1 MTFIDSGRKKALD
14 LSLAWLVR
22 SIDPQSGGSRANYS
36 MLFNGLKGWSGP
48 YPETT
53 GYIIPTFLN
62 AARDFD
68 EFRPLHARALKM
80 GEWLLSIQFSDG
92 AFPGN
97 IYKANV
103 IQAKSIFN
111 TGQIILGLTSLYD
124 FTQDQRFLDSAA
136 RAAQWLVDSQSDDG
150 SWAKFNYVEG
160 FSPSYYSRVSWPI
173 LKVYARTNEMKL
185 KTAALKNLSSIQ
197 SRQQP
202 NHFITGAGF
211 KPDSYVF
218 LHTLAYTIRGFIE
231 SAMILEDQSLWDS
244 GFAFA
249 EKILHKFEVK
259 KELYGAYYADYSGV
273 KWYQCLTGNVQ
284 MAIIWSKIFL
294 KTGDARFLNAASKAI
309 DVVVEHQVKHSI
321 NSNLVGAVAGSYPVY
336 GRYMAMRYP
345 NWAVK
350 FHADALMFENQALQK
365 INTF

>member
-1 MTFIDSGRKKALD
+1 MTFIDSERKKALD
-14 LSLAWLVR
+14 ISLAWLVK
-22 SIDPQSGGSRANYS
+22 SIDPNTGGSRANYS
-36 MLFNGLKGWSGP
+36 RIFNGIKGWSGP

-68 EFRPLHARALKM
+68 EFRSLHDRAMKM
-80 GEWLLSIQFSDG
+80 GEWLLRIQFPDG

-97 IYKANV
+97 IYKPNV
-103 IQAKSIFN
+103 ILEKSIFN

-124 FTQDQRFLDSAA
+124 FTQDARFLESAS
-136 RAAQWLVDSQSDDG
+136 RAAHWLADNQSDDG
-150 SWAKFNYVEG
+150 TWQKFNYVEG

-173 LKVYARTNEMKL
+173 LKVYARTKDVKL
-185 KTAALKNLSSIQ
+185 KTASLKNLASIKKL
-197 SRQQP
+197 QQP
-202 NHFITGAGF
+202 NGFIKGAGF
-211 KPDSYVF
+211 KPDAYVF

-231 SAMILEDQSLWDS
+231 SASILEDQQLWDT
-244 GFAFA
+244 GHAFA

-259 KELYGAYYADYSGV
+259 KELYGAYYPDYSGV
-273 KWYQCLTGNVQ
+273 NWYQCLTGNVQ

-309 DVVVEHQVKHSI
+309 DVVVEHQVKSSI
-321 NSNLVGAVAGSYPVY
+321 NADLIGAVAGSYPIY
-336 GRYMAMRYP
+336 GRYMALRYP

-350 FHADALMFENQALQK
+350 FLADALMFENQALQK
-365 INTF
+365 VNTF